1 MEYIAPLLRA
11 HPELAI
17 FLVLALGFFLGK
29 VHFGQ
34 FKLGAPLGCLFA
46 GVLIGQ
52 MTIPIDDIV
61 KDVFFS
67 LFLFA
72 TGYKVGPQFF
82 TGLKKGAVPQLLLA
96 LLVAVTCLLTVLVI
110 ARFVPYDMGTA
121 AGLLAGGFSESTV
134 IGTAASAIKGLS
146 LSDAE
151 KTLLINRIP
160 IAYAAT
166 YLIGTTASVWLLS
179 AGIPKIFNINLK
191 EEARNFQTKMGLQ
204 EDDDVNEAYHN
215 YTIRALKIGK
225 EWNQRT
231 LKQIEQSLTGGRM
244 VIYRIRQGNRLV
256 DPQPGL
262 VIREGDVLAI
272 GVQQQRWASDLI
284 HMGSEVI
291 DKELLSFPM
300 KSAKLMITDKNL
312 QDRTILSLA
321 TEFGEGLLLDKLM
334 RGGQELPFNQHTQIS
349 VGDVLLVYGAQ
360 KNVEQLIATS
370 GFKNM
375 ESPDSDIAYISL
387 GIVLGGLLGMLVLPV
402 FGIQVTLSTH
412 GGALVMGLVFGWLA
426 TKLPS
431 QGQIPEQAIWVFDNL
446 GLALFL
452 SVIGINAG
460 PSFFSGLEAVGYLI
474 IPFALVTSLLPII
487 VGFLIG
493 YFVMRMNPILLLGA
507 LCGSSTSTTALKAVQ
522 DASGSKLPVLAYTI
536 PYAAGN
542 VILTA
547 WGPVLVS
554 LMS

>member
-1 MEYIAPLLRA
+1 MEYIAPLLQA

-29 VHFGQ
+29 IQFGQ

-52 MTIPIDDIV
+52 MNIPIDDVV

-82 TGLKKGAVPQLLLA
+82 TGLKKGALPQLLLA
-96 LLVAVTCLLTVLVI
+96 LVVAVTCLITVLII
-110 ARFVPYDMGTA
+110 ARYMPYDMGTA

-134 IGTAASAIKGLS
+134 IGTAASAIQGLS
-146 LSDAE
+146 ISDAE

-166 YLIGTTASVWLLS
+166 YLIGTTASVWLMS
-179 AGIPKIFNINLK
+179 AGIPKLFGIQLK
-191 EEARNFQTKMGLQ
+191 EEARRLQEKMGMQ

-215 YTIRALKIGK
+215 YTVRALKIGV
-225 EWNQRT
+225 EWNNRT
-231 LKQIEQSLTGGRM
+231 LQQLQQSLSEGRM
-244 VIYRIRQGNRLV
+244 IVYRIRQRNRIV
-256 DPQPGL
+256 DPLPGL
-262 VIREGDVLAI
+262 VIHEGDVLAI
-272 GVQQQRWASDLI
+272 GVQQQRWTEVEAK
-284 HMGSEVI
+284 MGTEVI
-291 DKELLSFPM
+291 DKALLDFPM
-300 KSAKLMITDKNL
+300 KTARLMITNKQFKGRTL
-312 QDRTILSLA
+312 QSLA
-321 TEFGEGLLLDKLM
+321 TEFGEGVLLDKLL
-334 RGGQELPFNQHTQIS
+334 RGGQELPFSQFTS
-349 VGDVLLVYGAQ
+349 LEVGDVLVVYGAQ
-360 KNVEQLIATS
+360 KNVEQLMGTE
-370 GFKNM
+370 GFK
-375 ESPDSDIAYISL
+375 SLDTPVSDISYISL

-426 TKLPS
+426 TKLPT
-431 QGQIPEQAIWVFDNL
+431 QGRIPEEAIWVFDNL

-460 PSFFSGLEAVGYLI
+460 PSFFSGLEAVGYWI
-474 IPFALVTSLLPII
+474 IPFALATALLPIM
-487 VGFLIG
+487 VGFLLG
-493 YFVMRMNPILLLGA
+493 YFILRMNPILLLGA

-542 VILTA
+542 VILTV